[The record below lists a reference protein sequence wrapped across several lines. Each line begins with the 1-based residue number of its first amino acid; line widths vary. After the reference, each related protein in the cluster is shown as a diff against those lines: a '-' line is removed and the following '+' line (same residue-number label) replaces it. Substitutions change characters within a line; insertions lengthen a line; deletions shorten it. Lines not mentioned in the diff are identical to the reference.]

1 MPFPGSSD
9 LWGGGRSSLNQ
20 EREQS
25 QTFPTPHL
33 PQGDSSDCHCLL
45 LGSVF
50 CPGYVWVTIC
60 LCIEGITSV
69 ENPFS
74 ALSPVSFPPLT

>member
-50 CPGYVWVTIC
+50 CPGYVWVTFVCASKASPLWRIP
-60 LCIEGITSV
+60 SR
-69 ENPFS
+69 PS
-74 ALSPVSFPPLT
+74 ALSHFLL